1 MNREAKKIRN
11 LFCELIL
18 TQVFTERNL
27 AILIRIKHIQGFLS
41 HKGYILTVQ
50 HSIHDV
56 LLFMIKQTYD
66 WFGPLSRITCCE
78 KLLAFIFFHPWYALL
93 MPLATRFR
101 SEKGHVTIT
110 WMINDVI
117 RFDSSGCKNK
127 VSSSLDKWASLSVS
141 TKSNLLLSR
150 FCISL
155 KSLRTSAFK
164 PIERKRPFTVWYYWV
179 KL

>member
-50 HSIHDV
+50 HSVHDV

-66 WFGPLSRITCCE
+66 WFGPLSRITCFAYSRQLKFSWNPFLE
-78 KLLAFIFFHPWYALL
+78 KLVAKSGFLVTLFRLL
-93 MPLATRFR
+93 ISKIEVLTVL
-101 SEKGHVTIT
+101 K
-110 WMINDVI
+110 
-117 RFDSSGCKNK
+117 
-127 VSSSLDKWASLSVS
+127 LS
-141 TKSNLLLSR
+141 
-150 FCISL
+150 
-155 KSLRTSAFK
+155 
-164 PIERKRPFTVWYYWV
+164 
-179 KL
+179 